1 MKRFFLLSLL
11 SLFFVTNIMAQGRME
26 IGANFIPLGKEV
38 IKTNTSRLLYTVGV
52 YGEYRWSL
60 GRHFDAGARLDA
72 QGGRLV
78 ISDSFNPD
86 PWTISTDILAVADFN
101 LFPGKTVNP
110 YLGIGVGPGFG
121 MHNNTWDYLWAG
133 SFLAMADARIGMELF
148 QHLRVA
154 VDVKTPVFGDPRY
167 TYLYLNIG
175 WVF

>member
-11 SLFFVTNIMAQGRME
+11 SLFCVTNIMAQSRME
-26 IGANFIPLGKEV
+26 IGANFSPMGKEV
-38 IKTNTSRLLYTVGV
+38 ITTNTSRLLYTVGV

-60 GRHFDAGARLDA
+60 GRHFDAGARLDV
-72 QGGRLV
+72 QGGTV
-78 ISDSFNPD
+78 SSGSSIANP
-86 PWTISTDILAVADFN
+86 WAISTDLLAVADFN

-121 MHNNTWDYLWAG
+121 MYNNTTLDNLWAG
-133 SFLAMADARIGMELF
+133 SFLAMADARLGLELF

-154 VDVKTPVFGDPRY
+154 VDVKTPVFGNPRF
-167 TYLYLNIG
+167 TYLCINVG